1 MKSSAYGPGQIIG
14 TTMGDMIDRNV
25 FGKGELKNY
34 AEKIN
39 AAQNLFFNYWANEM
53 GIRGADTPLGKAS
66 LKKLGINREQFQ
78 KYVDEG
84 YFTPSNRKNAQER
97 NIPQELLGKNSD
109 RNYDFLW
116 DAVIKDKTK
125 RKTVTGINT
134 FLTDYHGSLNSDDN
148 GRYVKAIRD
157 ILDRKD

>member
-39 AAQNLFFNYWANEM
+39 AAQTLFFNYWANEM
-53 GIRGADTPLGKAS
+53 KMGGADTPLGKAA
-66 LKKLGINREQFQ
+66 LKKLGINREQFE

-84 YFTPSNRKNAQER
+84 YFTPSNKPNAKER
-97 NIPQELLGKNSD
+97 GIPRELLGKNSD

-125 RKTVTGINT
+125 RKTVSGINT
-134 FLTDYHGSLNSDDN
+134 FLTDYHGGSKDDN

-157 ILDRKD
+157 ILDQKE